1 MILLELS
8 ISRHTATYRLSPVE
22 RKHHRG
28 NLGIRV
34 SHGESISEERAFF
47 FLVSKIMQHLNI
59 CVESESHAHFLPSL
73 EVDLGSNPSSTWLL
87 LLKLTLTTG
96 CSITEQK
103 KTPQRSSILSTVLN
117 AFSLHFIVCS
127 NAVCQL

>member
-1 MILLELS
+1 MENPFWRRGLLF
-8 ISRHTATYRLSPVE
+8 V
-22 RKHHRG
+22 
-28 NLGIRV
+28 V
-34 SHGESISEERAFF
+34 FF

-59 CVESESHAHFLPSL
+59 CVDSESHAHFLPSL
-73 EVDLGSNPSSTWLL
+73 EVDLGSNPSSTGLL

-117 AFSLHFIVCS
+117 ACSLH
-127 NAVCQL
+127 